1 MESSS
6 GGAGI
11 VGLIVAII
19 YLAIFVAIIAGAW
32 KMFTKAGVPGWM
44 AIIPILNIF
53 AVIKIA
59 GKPGWWIILC
69 LIPFVS
75 FIIGIILCVNVA
87 EKFGKG
93 VGYAIGLI
101 LLPFIFVPMLGFG
114 DAQYQGGPV
123 KVL

>member
-1 MESSS
+1 MESSNA
-6 GGAGI
+6 GAGI
-11 VGLIVAII
+11 AALFIAVI

-53 AVIKIA
+53 AAIKIA

-69 LIPFVS
+69 LIPFVGW
-75 FIIGIILCVNVA
+75 IVAIILWVNIA

-114 DAQYQGGPV
+114 SAQYQGGPV